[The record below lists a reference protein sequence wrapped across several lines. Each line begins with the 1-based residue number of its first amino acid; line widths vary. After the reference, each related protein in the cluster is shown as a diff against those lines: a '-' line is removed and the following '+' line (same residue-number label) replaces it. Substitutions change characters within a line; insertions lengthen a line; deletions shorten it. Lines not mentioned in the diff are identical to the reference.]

1 MRVLHLNNP
10 AQVASN
16 LVLAQRALGID
27 SNLVITGNKGLHD
40 NYDHDLSGIDTNSLK
55 GKLETGKRLY
65 DLIKDCDILH
75 YHGQAVSKGYRDLV
89 MWAGIMNKPVILHHH
104 GSEIRNKEYPR
115 IANQLIKHCFVST
128 PDLLQFVPDA
138 EWLPNPVDLD
148 KIKYSK
154 PNIEGKLRI
163 LHAPTN
169 RKIKNTQ
176 AIIEVVNE
184 LEKDGL
190 EIDFTLAENLEHE
203 RLMELIRKN
212 ALIIDWLNPDFG
224 IYGVFSIEAM
234 ASGRA
239 VICTLT
245 DNFYEKHDLPIISC
259 SPHDLR
265 STIRDIYFDREHLVD
280 KGKLGYEFVHECHD
294 SVGIAKKVIKKYES
308 ILAEE
313 K

>member
-1 MRVLHLNNP
+1 
-10 AQVASN
+10 
-16 LVLAQRALGID
+16 
-27 SNLVITGNKGLHD
+27 
-40 NYDHDLSGIDTNSLK
+40 
-55 GKLETGKRLY
+55 
-65 DLIKDCDILH
+65 
-75 YHGQAVSKGYRDLV
+75 
-89 MWAGIMNKPVILHHH
+89 
-104 GSEIRNKEYPR
+104 
-115 IANQLIKHCFVST
+115 
-128 PDLLQFVPDA
+128 
-138 EWLPNPVDLD
+138 
-148 KIKYSK
+148 
-154 PNIEGKLRI
+154 
-163 LHAPTN
+163 
-169 RKIKNTQ
+169 
-176 AIIEVVNE
+176 
-184 LEKDGL
+184 L

-245 DNFYEKHDLPIISC
+245 GNFYEKHDLPIINS

-265 STIRDIYFDREHLVD
+265 STIRDLYFNREHLVD